1 MISIVLFAL
10 STIIG
15 CFYYGLKS
23 YEFIFKNKFVW
34 AYKLFFLIMIIVGA
48 TINAKIAWELN
59 DLTVGL
65 MTLINLISIFL
76 LKKLVVDETKI
87 YFHGN
92 KKI

>member
-1 MISIVLFAL
+1 
-10 STIIG
+10 
-15 CFYYGLKS
+15 
-23 YEFIFKNKFVW
+23 
-34 AYKLFFLIMIIVGA
+34 MIILGA
-48 TINAKIAWELN
+48 TISAKIAWELN

-87 YFHGN
+87 YFDGD